1 MANPP
6 MPIRETAPAEHE
18 LVRLYNQSDR
28 AFLHEIVLGDKDHTV
43 IRYKLAGHTFGRVAP
58 EVAALWL
65 DWYKNE
71 VVSADD
77 AVAAVQG
84 ARKETEDYKAKL
96 EAAEKRIAEL
106 EQQAA
111 KPVPRRRGQDMV

>member
-1 MANPP
+1 
-6 MPIRETAPAEHE
+6 MPIRTSAPAEHE
-18 LVRLYNQSDR
+18 LVRIYNQSDR
-28 AFLHEIVLGDKDHTV
+28 AFLHEIVLDDKDHTV
-43 IRYKLAGHTFGRVAP
+43 IKYKLAGHTFGRVAP

-96 EAAEKRIAEL
+96 EAANKRIAEL
-106 EQQAA
+106 ESQAA
-111 KPVPRRRGQDMV
+111 KPAAPRKGRDLI